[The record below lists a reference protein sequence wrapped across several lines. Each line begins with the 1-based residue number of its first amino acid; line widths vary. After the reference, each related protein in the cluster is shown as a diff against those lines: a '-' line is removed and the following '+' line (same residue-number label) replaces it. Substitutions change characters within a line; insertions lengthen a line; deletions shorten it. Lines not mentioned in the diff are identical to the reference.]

1 MSAPVLSW
9 LLTAQGKPRKAF
21 LVRQFSP
28 CANPLSTA
36 RRQVAS
42 AQLKHMNK
50 DPHTQPSEPI
60 LFPKLRIY
68 FADFPYLLYS
78 NRPEAA
84 NLGDLMRLWV
94 RSRVRINMLLGFSR
108 AAASAPVSSENEKL
122 YHRLAPTSK
131 QYVSRLSL
139 IHI

>member
-9 LLTAQGKPRKAF
+9 LFTAQGKPRKAF

-28 CANPLSTA
+28 CANPLSTR

-42 AQLKHMNK
+42 AQLEHQNK
-50 DPHTQPSEPI
+50 DPYTQPSEPI

-68 FADFPYLLYS
+68 FADFPYLHYS
-78 NRPEAA
+78 SWPEAA

-94 RSRVRINMLLGFSR
+94 RPGVKLSHLGFQGPSR
-108 AAASAPVSSENEKL
+108 AHLTPRKARRSSRRAA
-122 YHRLAPTSK
+122 LARDNPISGP
-131 QYVSRLSL
+131 LAC
-139 IHI
+139 